1 MPAKPRVYIDS
12 CCFIELALQS
22 IGKHKT
28 ERDDDLW
35 HLKALFDAALDEKIE
50 LLTSTLSIAECT
62 HAGGDVSEDV
72 KTLFKRLLTSG
83 RFVLLVQDSVLVAE
97 RARNLR
103 WAHGLSFS
111 GADAIHIASAMEMK
125 CDEFLT
131 WDEKIHAQA
140 VALGNLSIP
149 VHFPRDTA
157 ALPMEYR
164 QQLLPIPAATGAEAS
179 DNQEASQPKEAEVP
193 PNEPTGQEAA
203 PNTETGDKQKVD
215 SVNPTPDRRSDE
227 GPAESETARE
237 GNGAVQAPQESAQ
250 PEVISA
256 PVSEKRKT
264 TPEEPEQAPPR

>member
-28 ERDDDLW
+28 DRDDDLW
-35 HLKALFDAALDEKIE
+35 HLKALFDAALDDKIE
-50 LLTSTLSIAECT
+50 LLTSTLSIAECS

-83 RFVLLVQDSVLVAE
+83 RFVFLVQDSVLVAE

-103 WAHGLSFS
+103 WAHSLSFR

-140 VALGNLSIP
+140 VALGNLGIP

-157 ALPMEYR
+157 SLPMEYR
-164 QQLLPIPAATGAEAS
+164 QQLLPIPPATGAEAS
-179 DNQEASQPKEAEVP
+179 SNQEASQPKEAEVP
-193 PNEPTGQEAA
+193 PNEPAGQGVAVPKTADEQQAD
-203 PNTETGDKQKVD
+203 PVH
-215 SVNPTPDRRSDE
+215 PTPVRGSDE
-227 GPAESETARE
+227 GRADSEAASG

-264 TPEEPEQAPPR
+264 TSEEPEQGPPR